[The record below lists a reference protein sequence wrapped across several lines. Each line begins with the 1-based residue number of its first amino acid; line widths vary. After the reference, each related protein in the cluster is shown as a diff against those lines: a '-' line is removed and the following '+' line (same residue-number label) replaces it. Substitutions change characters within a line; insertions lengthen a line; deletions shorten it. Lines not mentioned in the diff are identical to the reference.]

1 MIGAV
6 ALIISLLIIGDFS
19 GPPNALNVILLIL
32 GFKTPFYLSLT
43 QIQRL
48 GISPKI
54 TYLGIMKDLPVSKAQ
69 EQIIYVNF
77 SSWLKKKKKRK
88 MNGFP
93 GSIVS
98 MQPLP

>member
-19 GPPNALNVILLIL
+19 GPPNALSVILLIL
-32 GFKTPFYLSLT
+32 GFKTPFHLSLT

-54 TYLGIMKDLPVSKAQ
+54 TYLGIMRDLPVSKAQ

-77 SSWLKKKKKRK
+77 SSWFKKEEEEKKR
-88 MNGFP
+88 NEWF
-93 GSIVS
+93 SW
-98 MQPLP
+98 